1 MKKILLFNGSPQGRH
16 GNCQKLILEIQKQL
30 KTRATLEVIHLADK
44 KSFKPIVDKIKKADG
59 VLFVTGTYWDSWGS
73 PLQKLLEEMTELEG
87 CPELL
92 GKPCAV
98 FVLMHSVGGKG
109 VLSRL
114 QGVLST
120 MGFLIPPMTGMVYSL
135 ASDLA
140 LKNSRSVHKDDFW
153 QLEDT
158 EKVLENFLLSLQ
170 IKISWASWPVDR
182 KNFRKLWL

>member
-1 MKKILLFNGSPQGRH
+1 MKKIVLFNGSPQGRK
-16 GNCQKLILEIQKQL
+16 GNCQKLIHQIQKSL
-30 KTRATLEVIHLADK
+30 KSQASLEVIHLSEK
-44 KSFKPIVDKIKKADG
+44 RSLKPVLEKFKAADG
-59 VLFVTGTYWDSWGS
+59 FIFVTGTYWDSWGS
-73 PLQKLLEEMTELEG
+73 PLQKLLEDMTALEG
-87 CPELL
+87 CVDLL

-120 MGFLIPPMTGMVYSL
+120 MGFLIPPMGGMVYSL

-140 LKNSRSVHKDDFW
+140 LKNSKSSHKDDFW
-153 QLEDT
+153 ALDDIHRIL
-158 EKVLENFLLSLQ
+158 KNLLLSLE
-170 IKISWASWPVDR
+170 IKVAWQVWPVDS